1 MKNWQLYHFLDVR
14 KILGAASLN
23 FIRSPRV
30 VITPTVTTLLRGEN
44 DSKRSDEVQAKE
56 RQASKK
62 FYNKCSEN
70 SRSQIVFQTDIFR
83 KLSLVAPGNSENVRN
98 AVVVKVRQ

>member
-23 FIRSPRV
+23 FIRFPRV

-70 SRSQIVFQTDIFR
+70 SRSQIV
-83 KLSLVAPGNSENVRN
+83 SENGRWVPLFNSMRFVSV
-98 AVVVKVRQ
+98 ARARVVGVD

>member
-1 MKNWQLYHFLDVR
+1 MKNWQLYHFLHVR

-23 FIRSPRV
+23 FIRLPRV

-62 FYNKCSEN
+62 FYDKCSEN
-70 SRSQIVFQTDIFR
+70 SRSQIVFRTGYFNLFANLSR
-83 KLSLVAPGNSENVRN
+83 SWKLENGWS
-98 AVVVKVRQ
+98 KVFI